1 MNALI
6 WLGQIVVLHGNRKYF
21 CKHILFSISIVHTPC
36 SKGYRKHLEFQST
49 YVIGQQTLQQ
59 RLNEPI
65 SQVGNEFI
73 ATCRLSFYITFTMK
87 VFNFLLSTEVKLE
100 GSIKFEIM
108 FYWNWK
114 LFPKEKCIMRN
125 FQPIHNLQS

>member
-1 MNALI
+1 MNILI
-6 WLGQIVVLHGNRKYF
+6 WLGQIVVCMETESSFVNKSNFEWSLYR
-21 CKHILFSISIVHTPC
+21 TPC
-36 SKGYRKHLEFQST
+36 GKGCRKHLEFQAK
-49 YVIGQQTLQQ
+49 YVRGQQTLQQ

-100 GSIKFEIM
+100 GSIKSKIM
-108 FYWNWK
+108 FY
-114 LFPKEKCIMRN
+114 
-125 FQPIHNLQS
+125 